1 MKKVMAVF
9 ALVLGFT
16 SVSQAGLLLEPYLSY
31 EMGTMSGAQDGKTS
45 GTGLGARIGWTAP
58 VMFWA
63 ALDGSTGTVT
73 SKPDV
78 GADDD
83 GKRTSLYA
91 TVGVDFPILVR
102 GWLGYG
108 LMNEVSFDT
117 AGKVKGKATK
127 IGIGFTGLPFV
138 SLNVEMIKE
147 TFDDAD
153 GATMDPTLDNSATV
167 LSVSLP
173 LDL

>member
-1 MKKVMAVF
+1 MKKLIAVF

-31 EMGTMSGAQDGKTS
+31 ES
-45 GTGLGARIGWTAP
+45 GTQKGDVEGKMTGTSLGARIGWTAP
-58 VMFWA
+58 VFFWA

-78 GADDD
+78 GADDE

-102 GWLGYG
+102 GWIGYG
-108 LMNEVSFDT
+108 LMNEIKFDT
-117 AGKVKGKATK
+117 AGKAKGSATK
-127 IGIGFTGLPFV
+127 LGVGFTGLPFI
-138 SLNVEMIKE
+138 SLNVELINEK
-147 TFDDAD
+147 FDDLE
-153 GATMDPTLDNSATV
+153 GATVDIENSATV
-167 LSVSLP
+167 FSVSLP

>member
-16 SVSQAGLLLEPYLSY
+16 SVSQAGLLLEPYLAY
-31 EMGTMSGAQDGKTS
+31 EMGTTSGATEGKADGT
-45 GTGLGARIGWTAP
+45 TLGARIGWTAP
-58 VMFWA
+58 VMFWL
-63 ALDGSTGTVT
+63 ALDGATGTIT
-73 SKPDV
+73 SKPDA
-78 GADDD
+78 GANED

-108 LMNEVSFDT
+108 LMNEVSFDS
-117 AGKVKGKATK
+117 GKVKGKATK
-127 IGIGFTGLPFV
+127 IGVGFTGLPFI
-138 SLNVEMIKE
+138 SLNVEMVKE
-147 TFDDAD
+147 TFDDRD